1 MRKLLLTVMAASSL
15 LYGCK
20 NDSAAP
26 NSAPAAEDSI
36 SYTNAQGT
44 LISNGI
50 ALQAKEVKV
59 SRAFLLYDNSTLVP
73 PGNKTTEGRVV
84 KLRLV
89 VDSGWAEKDG
99 RVSLGASETIR
110 TDKGQEVLDEEDLFA
125 ATPLL
130 DARAARAITL
140 TATISKLGRQH
151 SNFIVSF
158 RLWDKRGPGEI
169 TGSYKLVVER

>member
-1 MRKLLLTVMAASSL
+1 MRKLLLTVMAAGSL

-26 NSAPAAEDSI
+26 KIAPSAEDDT
-36 SYTNAQGT
+36 SYTNAQGA

-50 ALQAKEVKV
+50 ALQTKDVKV

-73 PGNKTTEGRVV
+73 PGNKTTEGRIV

-110 TDKGQEVLDEEDLFA
+110 TDQGQVVLEEKDLFA
-125 ATPLL
+125 DTPLL

-140 TATISKLGRQH
+140 TATISKLGRRH
-151 SNFIVSF
+151 NHFIVSF
-158 RLWDKRGPGEI
+158 RVWDKRGPGEM
-169 TGSYKLVVER
+169 TGSYKLMVER